1 MARSRRARSSS
12 PFAESMPVLLS
23 TDRDFEARLT
33 AFIGTGEAEPAIRQ
47 TVSDIIADVRTR
59 GDVAVLY
66 HTARFD
72 HAKMNVRQLRIG
84 AEQLERAVKALDPAK
99 RKAIDEATRCV
110 RDFHKRTLPKSWLAR
125 NPHGAQVGERHL
137 PIRRCGLYIPGG
149 QVPLVSTVL
158 MTAIP
163 AQVAGVPELVA
174 CTPPNAEGKIN
185 PDLLAALYLC
195 GVREVYAVGGVQAIA
210 ALAVGTASIPAVDKV
225 FGPGNAYVTEAK
237 RQLFGRVGVDL
248 LPGPSEVMIIADR
261 TANPEWVGADLC
273 AQAEHGSGK
282 EKLYLVT
289 DDEDVALACE
299 RAALAQ
305 CSSLTHG
312 EKIRRILAE
321 RLLLIVVP
329 RLEDAAV
336 VANRV
341 APEHL
346 ELLVTDRKI
355 AVLSKAITTAGA
367 QLLGHH
373 TPTVLGDFTAGPSHT
388 LPTGG
393 TGRFFSGLRVTDF
406 LRRTSVVR
414 YDKASAKRAAA
425 VVEAF
430 AQMER
435 LDAHGR
441 SLSLRLAKR

>member
-1 MARSRRARSSS
+1 
-12 PFAESMPVLLS
+12 MPVLRRS
-23 TDRDFEARLT
+23 DRDFDVRLA
-33 AFIGTGEAEPAIRQ
+33 AFVGTGEAEASVRQ
-47 TVSDIIADVRTR
+47 TVSEIIADVRTR

-72 HAKMNVRQLRIG
+72 HAKMNVRQLRIP
-84 AEQLERAVKALDPAK
+84 AEHLERAAKALDPAK
-99 RKAIDEATRCV
+99 RKALDEAARCV

-174 CTPPNAEGKIN
+174 CTPPNAEGKVN
-185 PDLLAALYLC
+185 PELLAALHLC
-195 GVREVYAVGGVQAIA
+195 GVHEVYAVGGVQAIA

-225 FGPGNAYVTEAK
+225 FGPGNSYVTEAK

-289 DDEDVALACE
+289 DDEDLGLACE

-321 RLLLIVVP
+321 RLLIIVVS
-329 RLEDAAV
+329 RLDDAAE

-346 ELLVTDRKI
+346 ELLVADRKI
-355 AVLSKAITTAGA
+355 AALSKAITTAGA

-406 LRRTSVVR
+406 LRRTSIVR